1 MSLKVKNTF
10 LVVDEQSIQDE
21 DEDSNSETIWRR
33 RATAPAATGLR
44 MTQSLPNSPRL
55 GASAKADISDA
66 TSVGDTEGTE
76 SKAAGYDTPEEFLD
90 ECQSE
95 FGQCWSASAEDAM
108 NYSVADPCVW
118 QGWMISNMVPF
129 DMHGLGDGLCTPACA
144 PHEAEEPGVWGS
156 EVTLM
161 MRNVPKKLTQ
171 HALLE
176 EINSRGFAGTY
187 DFVYL
192 PMDQDSNINRG
203 YSFINFVDPAYAAA
217 FKALYEGR
225 QLSQYSSRKVIA
237 ILPAVLQGFEANRA
251 HFSTARVSREDPGAR
266 PLFLREPPT
275 PAKQSEVPEK
285 CRAPRAEGTASKSA
299 ASSLEARPRHEPG
312 APAGRSCAASASVGE
327 ARGAARR
334 DESRVKFCPY
344 CAGRVGEG
352 FKFCQYCGESLSL
365 QGL

>member
-225 QLSQYSSRKVIA
+225 QLSQYSSRKFIA
-237 ILPAVLQGFEANRA
+237 ILQAEIQGLEANRE
-251 HFSTARVSREDPGAR
+251 HFFTTHAAQEDSGPQT
-266 PLFLREPPT
+266 LFLRQPHAT
-275 PAKQSEVPEK
+275 PAKSSEVSEQ
-285 CRAPRAEGTASKSA
+285 CRGVRLKGAAATPAKSTLSRIASKY
-299 ASSLEARPRHEPG
+299 
-312 APAGRSCAASASVGE
+312 CAALVSGEQGQAPPAKKRSAVN
-327 ARGAARR
+327 
-334 DESRVKFCPY
+334 FCPY
-344 CAGRVGEG
+344 CGGGAEES
-352 FKFCQYCGESLSL
+352 FKFCQFCGKSLCL
-365 QGL
+365 